1 MIKNKR
7 TLAYVA
13 IALIVGAALALA
25 VALASGGGTAASST
39 ASTGVRTQAS
49 PVLLAETGATGS
61 TSSDPLSA
69 DPAKEEPLLD
79 KFVPKDPFVPLNV
92 ANSGTSG
99 TTPSGTTPS
108 TEGLSAK
115 IEVNGTSYSV
125 VKGDKVPGGNP
136 VFEVSSITSGDVT
149 FTILKGAPEGSSPVT
164 VTSGETVKVP
174 ANGTSYRLH
183 VTSIG
188 NSGSGSTSGHTI
200 SVLSV
205 SETNNTALATIQVDG
220 KTYSDKKVG
229 DVFSTSWGDI
239 KVIAI
244 NVSAQTVTVMHG
256 DQTITLRAG
265 QVVAK

>member
-1 MIKNKR
+1 VIKNRR

-25 VALASGGGTAASST
+25 VALASSRTTPSSTSST
-39 ASTGVRTQAS
+39 AVQTRTS
-49 PVLLAETGATGS
+49 PSLLAETAVTGS

-69 DPAKEEPLLD
+69 DPAKEQPLLD
-79 KFVPKDPFVPLNV
+79 KFVSKDPFVPLAV
-92 ANSGTSG
+92 TNSTSSG
-99 TTPSGTTPS
+99 SGGSSTTT
-108 TEGLSAK
+108 GLTAK
-115 IEVNGTSYSV
+115 IKVNGTSYSV
-125 VKGDKVPGGNP
+125 VTDDKVPGGNP
-136 VFEVSSITSGDVT
+136 AFQVSAITSSDVT
-149 FTILKGAPEGSSPVT
+149 FAVINDTTTK
-164 VTSGETVKVP
+164 SGETHVTVKLGEKVSVP
-174 ANGTSYRLH
+174 LKSGKTYKLE

-188 NSGSGSTSGHTI
+188 NSGGGSTSGHTI

-205 SETNNTALATIQVDG
+205 SETNNTALATIEVDG

-229 DVFSTSWGDI
+229 AVFSTSWGDI

-244 NVSAQTVTVMHG
+244 DVGAQTVTVMHG

>member
-1 MIKNKR
+1 MIKNRR

-25 VALASGGGTAASST
+25 VALASSRTTPSSTSST
-39 ASTGVRTQAS
+39 AVHTRTS
-49 PVLLAETGATGS
+49 PSLLAETAVTGS

-69 DPAKEEPLLD
+69 DPAREQPLLD
-79 KFVPKDPFVPLNV
+79 KFVSKDPFTPLATTN
-92 ANSGTSG
+92 ATGSGGGGTS
-99 TTPSGTTPS
+99 TT
-108 TEGLSAK
+108 GLTAK
-115 IEVNGTSYSV
+115 IKVNGTSYSV
-125 VKGDKVPGGNP
+125 VKGDKVPGGSP
-136 VFEVSSITSGDVT
+136 AFQVSSITSSDVT
-149 FTILKGAPEGSSPVT
+149 FAVINDTTTKSGDTSVT
-164 VTSGETVKVP
+164 ADLGGPVKVTLK
-174 ANGTSYRLH
+174 NGKSYVLS
-183 VTSIG
+183 VISIG

-205 SETNNTALATIQVDG
+205 NETNGTALATIQVDG

-265 QVVAK
+265 QVVSK

>member
-1 MIKNKR
+1 VIKNKR

-25 VALASGGGTAASST
+25 VALASGGGTTASST
-39 ASTGVRTQAS
+39 ASTEVRTQAS
-49 PVLLAETGATGS
+49 PALLAETGATGS

-79 KFVPKDPFVPLNV
+79 KFVSKDPFVPLAI
-92 ANSGTSG
+92 ANETSSSGGSS
-99 TTPSGTTPS
+99 TTT
-108 TEGLSAK
+108 GLTAK
-115 IEVNGTSYSV
+115 ITVNGTSYSV

-149 FTILKGAPEGSSPVT
+149 FLILKGATEGKSSVT
-164 VTSGETVKVP
+164 VTLGETVKVP
-174 ANGTSYRLH
+174 LANATYRLH

-188 NSGSGSTSGHTI
+188 NSGGGSTSGHTI
-200 SVLSV
+200 SILSV
-205 SETNNTALATIQVDG
+205 SETNNTALATIEVDG

-229 DVFSTSWGDI
+229 AVFSTSWGDI

-244 NVSAQTVTVMHG
+244 DVGAQTVTLMHG

>member
-1 MIKNKR
+1 VIKNRR

-25 VALASGGGTAASST
+25 VALAFGGGTTPSST
-39 ASTGVRTQAS
+39 SSTGVQARTS
-49 PVLLAETGATGS
+49 PTLLGETGATGS

-79 KFVPKDPFVPLNV
+79 KFVSKNPFVPLGTTNSTGSGG
-92 ANSGTSG
+92 SGTS
-99 TTPSGTTPS
+99 TANLT
-108 TEGLSAK
+108 AK

-149 FTILKGAPEGSSPVT
+149 FTILKGAAEGSPTSVT

-174 ANGTSYRLH
+174 MANGTSYKLH
-183 VTSIG
+183 VVSIG
-188 NSGSGSTSGHTI
+188 KSGGGGTSGHTI

-205 SETNNTALATIQVDG
+205 SESNNTALATIEVDG

-244 NVSAQTVTVMHG
+244 NVNAQTVTLMHG

-265 QVVAK
+265 QVVVK